1 MNKVYPARLRNLSG
15 SPTAHPI
22 NSYALPD
29 KLSPFKALTCYSLFI
44 FLQSSLNINTGL
56 PDGYIPV
63 RQYYN
68 VYTNGRRQE
77 NNLF

>member
-1 MNKVYPARLRNLSG
+1 MSVTFAVKNVQKHRLQ
-15 SPTAHPI
+15 I
-22 NSYALPD
+22 Y
-29 KLSPFKALTCYSLFI
+29 

-68 VYTNGRRQE
+68 V
-77 NNLF
+77 